1 MAASDFDFH
10 EVFDRLSVGPCP
22 NTPERIRALKVAG
35 FTAVISVQTDEDL
48 TSLGMSWPLLWKFLV
63 GQGLSCQRVPIRDF
77 DLKALAAGL
86 DGAVAAV
93 QELHRGGHRV
103 YLHCSA
109 GVNRS
114 PSVAIAFLM
123 AHYQM
128 TLEEAWE
135 QVTTRRPSAPHR
147 SAIEAWQAARR

>member
-1 MAASDFDFH
+1 MALPGFEFH

-22 NTPERIRALKVAG
+22 NTPERIRALKLAG

-48 TSLGMSWPLLWKFLV
+48 TGLGMSWPLLWKFIV

-86 DGAVAAV
+86 DSAVTAV
-93 QELHRGGHRV
+93 QDLHRSGHRV

-123 AHYQM
+123 AHYAM
-128 TLEEAWE
+128 NLDEAWE
-135 QVTTRRPSAPHR
+135 IVTSRRPSMPHR
-147 SAIEAWQAARR
+147 SAIEAWHAARR